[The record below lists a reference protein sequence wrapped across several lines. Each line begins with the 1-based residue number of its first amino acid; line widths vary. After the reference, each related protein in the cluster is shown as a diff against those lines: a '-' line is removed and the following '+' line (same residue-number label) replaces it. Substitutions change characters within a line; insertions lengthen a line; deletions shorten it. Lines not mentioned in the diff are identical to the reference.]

1 MDMSIGNVVKNFIG
15 LPEDDTGFD
24 TLLLTSISNSIL
36 ILKQLG
42 CTNLVSPSD
51 LNTQL
56 SSIAPGLTIA
66 NPIIRYVCL
75 KAQKAF
81 DPSPNSVVAQALNDE
96 VQELEFR
103 LSIEGV

>member
-1 MDMSIGNVVKNFIG
+1 METSIGNVVKNFIG

-24 TLLLTSISNSIL
+24 TLLLTSISNSIFA
-36 ILKQLG
+36 LKQLG
-42 CTNLVSPSD
+42 CVNLVSPSD
-51 LNTQL
+51 LNTPL
-56 SSIAPGLTIA
+56 SSIAPGLTVA

-96 VQELEFR
+96 VKELEFR
-103 LSIEGV
+103 LSIEGA